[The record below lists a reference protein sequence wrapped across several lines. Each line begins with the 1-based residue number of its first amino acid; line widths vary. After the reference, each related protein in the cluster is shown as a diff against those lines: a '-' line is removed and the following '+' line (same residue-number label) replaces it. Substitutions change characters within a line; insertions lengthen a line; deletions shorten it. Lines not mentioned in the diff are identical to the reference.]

1 MRKYLMLTEAVLD
14 LMLMHEV
21 WSAEKLPVDSERYG
35 IASEPLSDEV
45 VAYYSA
51 QEGGSSYFALI
62 DLVSLSN
69 LLAVGGG
76 DVFDVYR
83 RIVRVVKGL
92 RSPPIHLPRQ
102 WSEYHYRNL
111 LTFFALPKGIANLR
125 WVAESDGINRCVRF
139 DAITSSADQV
149 DLAKYLPTS
158 WPNDFEE
165 LMTKARSL
173 RAPKPST
180 VNQAEGLVTEIDLS
194 VIGSSSVAKNRTYE
208 DWLRDLSD
216 SQKNILALDTQ
227 SSVRIVGPAGSG
239 KTLALCLRVLQISR
253 SSDVISQGRKILV
266 ATHSWAMAERIDGIL
281 CALNGGVI
289 PSGAVVFPLLS
300 LLQLHAGH
308 IGQQAVE
315 VIGDDSTEGRVKVIE
330 IIKQIL
336 DADGFRRDGLSDWIL
351 AGLKSP
357 DDGRPKLDLLF
368 NLYEEISGVLTAS
381 SVAPD
386 DPEAVR
392 AYLTGVREDWMP
404 PFVSMADR
412 SFVLHVYKSLLRILV
427 DRSAITTD
435 QFVLDSIRVLETYTW
450 RMRRET
456 DGYDYIFVDELQLF
470 DAQERSALELLGRS
484 RKGVPF
490 VTAEDPSQGV
500 FSSLHSRRGVVSNQA
515 VYLETIH
522 RFDKEIFDLISF
534 FYQKFP
540 LNTLPLKIG
549 PNRPSGSE
557 VPKLYLAADSDS
569 GVELIVSLVQQA
581 LRSAS
586 GSDRVCIA
594 TMGDT
599 DARICDLLESNKI
612 PSTRLASFDDV
623 EQLGYRKKS
632 VIVAP
637 WQFIGGTQFSHVILS
652 TLDISP
658 AVTSFGKRHELTGV
672 YLSCSRAT
680 RSLSIVSGDYVPL
693 VVRDAKEHGL
703 IALQG

>member
-1 MRKYLMLTEAVLD
+1 
-14 LMLMHEV
+14 
-21 WSAEKLPVDSERYG
+21 
-35 IASEPLSDEV
+35 
-45 VAYYSA
+45 
-51 QEGGSSYFALI
+51 
-62 DLVSLSN
+62 
-69 LLAVGGG
+69 
-76 DVFDVYR
+76 
-83 RIVRVVKGL
+83 
-92 RSPPIHLPRQ
+92 
-102 WSEYHYRNL
+102 
-111 LTFFALPKGIANLR
+111 
-125 WVAESDGINRCVRF
+125 
-139 DAITSSADQV
+139 
-149 DLAKYLPTS
+149 
-158 WPNDFEE
+158 
-165 LMTKARSL
+165 
-173 RAPKPST
+173 
-180 VNQAEGLVTEIDLS
+180 
-194 VIGSSSVAKNRTYE
+194 
-208 DWLRDLSD
+208 
-216 SQKNILALDTQ
+216 
-227 SSVRIVGPAGSG
+227 
-239 KTLALCLRVLQISR
+239 
-253 SSDVISQGRKILV
+253 
-266 ATHSWAMAERIDGIL
+266 
-281 CALNGGVI
+281 
-289 PSGAVVFPLLS
+289 
-300 LLQLHAGH
+300 
-308 IGQQAVE
+308 
-315 VIGDDSTEGRVKVIE
+315 
-330 IIKQIL
+330 
-336 DADGFRRDGLSDWIL
+336 
-351 AGLKSP
+351 
-357 DDGRPKLDLLF
+357 LF

-392 AYLTGVREDWMP
+392 SYLSSVREDWMP
-404 PFVSMADR
+404 PFSSISDR

-549 PNRPSGSE
+549 PNRASGAG
-557 VPKLYLAADSDS
+557 VPKLYLAADSDQ

-599 DARICDLLESNKI
+599 DARICEYLESSKI
-612 PSTRLASFDDV
+612 SATRLASFDDV

-652 TLDISP
+652 TLDIFP

-680 RSLSIVSGDYVPL
+680 RSLSIVSSDYVPL
-693 VVRDAKEHGL
+693 VIRDAKEHGL
-703 IALQG
+703 VALQG

>member
-1 MRKYLMLTEAVLD
+1 
-14 LMLMHEV
+14 MHEI
-21 WSAEKLPVDSERYG
+21 WGQDKLPVDSERHG
-35 IASEPLSDEV
+35 IASQALSDEIM
-45 VAYYSA
+45 AYYSA
-51 QEGGSSYFALI
+51 QEATGSFFALI
-62 DLVSLSN
+62 DLESLSA
-69 LLAVGGG
+69 LLTVVGG

-92 RSPPIHLPRQ
+92 RNPPIHLPRQ

-125 WVAESDGINRCVRF
+125 WVAESDGNNSCVRF
-139 DAITSSADQV
+139 DAITSSSDQV
-149 DLAKYLPTS
+149 DLAKYRPTT
-158 WPNDFEE
+158 WPDGFES
-165 LMTKARSL
+165 LISRARGL
-173 RAPKPST
+173 KAPKPNT
-180 VNQAEGLVTEIDLS
+180 LNQSEGLVAEVDLS
-194 VIGSSSVAKNRTYE
+194 VIGSGSVVKNRTYE
-208 DWLRDLSD
+208 DWQPHLSE

-239 KTLALCLRVLQISR
+239 KTLALCLRVLLVSR
-253 SSDVISQGRKILV
+253 SPDVISQGRKILV
-266 ATHSWAMAERIDGIL
+266 ATHSWAMAERIDGVL
-281 CALNGGVI
+281 CALNGGVV
-289 PSGAVVFPLLS
+289 PSGVVVFPLLS

-308 IGQQAVE
+308 IGQQVVE
-315 VIGDDSTEGRVKVIE
+315 IIGDDSTEGRVKVLE
-330 IIKQIL
+330 IIRQII
-336 DADGFRRDGLSDWIL
+336 DADGFRREGLSDWIL
-351 AGLKSP
+351 TGLLAP
-357 DDGRPKLDLLF
+357 DDGRSRLDLLF

-381 SVAPD
+381 SFAPD
-386 DPEAVR
+386 DPDAVR
-392 AYLTGVREDWMP
+392 SYLAGAREDWMP
-404 PFVSMADR
+404 PFELMADR
-412 SFVLHVYKSLLRILV
+412 SFVLNIYKSLLRILV

-500 FSSLHSRRGVVSNQA
+500 FSSLHSKRGMVSNQT

-522 RFDKEIFDLISF
+522 RFEKEIFDLIRF

-540 LNTLPLKIG
+540 LNTLPLKID
-549 PNRPSGSE
+549 PNRPSGAG
-557 VPKLYLAADSDS
+557 VPKLYLATDRDA
-569 GVELIVSLVQQA
+569 GVELVVTLVQDA
-581 LRSAS
+581 LRAAT

-599 DARICDLLESNKI
+599 DALICDLLESKKI
-612 PSTRLASFDDV
+612 SATRLASFDDV

-680 RSLSIVSGDYVPL
+680 RSLSIVSSDYVPL

-703 IALQG
+703 IAQIS